1 MEKLNDKDYTGVM
14 YNNWHFTLLI
24 KGASKLM
31 GILVCASLTSRTDRK
46 KY

>member
-24 KGASKLM
+24 KGASKM
-31 GILVCASLTSRTDRK
+31 CFNGYFSLCTPNKQNRS
-46 KY
+46 